1 MKKEMNQNHGKRTEK
16 NQIRRRSDKGFP
28 LLLSIILIFAIFG
41 AVIFSVAKKIS
52 AEMSSSAIQNLS
64 ESLDLMKGTIEAIL
78 SKEAEFQEL
87 IAGEI
92 AELENPEEFVRSYS
106 KNQTMVKMSL
116 IFSGEKEGISNTGEA
131 FTGEE
136 LDFSADWTINGL
148 PISKSYVNYM
158 GTWAYTI
165 KCPVEK
171 DGREIASLYVEYVYD
186 ALDRSLPDGFYNGR
200 AMLYIMD
207 TQSQRMV
214 LKPKGMGERDA
225 GHLNLEDFYRAN
237 NIQEEELRAEV
248 DECVKKG
255 DNILFYHD
263 IQGKSALNYMWA
275 VNEGTIYLIGY
286 VPVEAIQQEGQTVNQ
301 NIFIVITVMLV
312 AFFLCCTLYYFNQ
325 RQQDRIRKER
335 EAEREIHNQRLSE
348 ALQAAQIASN
358 SKTTFL
364 SNMSHDIRT
373 PMNAVLGF
381 TTLLAKDAEDPV
393 KVREYTKKITASG
406 QHLLS
411 LINDVLDVS
420 KIESGK
426 VVLTVDEFTLN
437 DLVSSVDAIIR
448 PMAQARHQSFHV
460 EVSGIKHEY
469 LMGDETRIN
478 QILINLLSN
487 SVKYTPEGGNI
498 WFRIIGLKQ
507 RSSQYEHIGIEV
519 EDDGYG
525 MTPEYLETIFDA
537 FTRAE
542 NSTTNKVQ
550 GTGLGMAITKNIVE
564 LMGGT
569 IDVSSEV
576 DKGSIFKVDLE
587 FRIPEGRADQEFWEK
602 CGISRI
608 LAVDSDAKNVENIQV
623 LMNDTGI
630 RINTVS
636 GAEEAVRLIRE
647 GDMGSG
653 EGQAQESGSAGEG
666 QAQDIGPAGEGQ
678 AQDIGSAGEGRVQDI
693 GPAGE
698 GAAPP
703 CDLLLLDW
711 DAPGM
716 DGTDGIRAAEK
727 LREILPDTVPI
738 LFLASYDA
746 EAVEEAL
753 RMKNTGLLP
762 KPFFVSAFK
771 EKIQEMQEGRNED
784 TSAGSEEETSLA
796 GLHFLAAED
805 NEINAEILEE
815 ILSIE
820 GAGCEV
826 AENGRL
832 AVERF
837 AAAAPGE
844 FDAILMDVQMPVMN
858 GYDATRAIRSMAR
871 EDAGTIPIIAM
882 TANAFA
888 EDEKEA
894 LNAGMNVHL
903 AKPIDIG
910 LLKEVIKQCIQRKE

>member
-1 MKKEMNQNHGKRTEK
+1 MKREMNNNEEKRTEK
-16 NQIRRRSDKGFP
+16 KQDRRKKDKGFP
-28 LLLSIILIFAIFG
+28 LLLSIILIFSIFG
-41 AVIFSVAKKIS
+41 AVIFSVAHKIS
-52 AEMSSSAIQNLS
+52 KEMSDSAIQNLS

-78 SKEAEFQEL
+78 LKEAEFQKL
-87 IAGEI
+87 IAQEI
-92 AELENPEEFVRSYS
+92 ADLEDPERFVCAYDM
-106 KNQTMVKMSL
+106 NQTMVKMSL
-116 IFSGEKEGISNTGEA
+116 IFSGEEEGVSNTGDL
-131 FTGEE
+131 FTAEE
-136 LDFSADWTINGL
+136 LDFSSGGSVDGL
-148 PISKSYVNYM
+148 PISQSYINYM

-171 DGREIASLYVEYVYD
+171 DGQEIASLYIEYVYD
-186 ALDRSLPDGFYNGR
+186 ALDRSLPDGFYNGQ

-207 TQSQRMV
+207 TQSERLV

-237 NIQEEELRAEV
+237 NIQEESLRAEV
-248 DECVKKG
+248 EECVKNG
-255 DNILFYHD
+255 DNILFYHN

-286 VPVEAIQQEGQTVNQ
+286 VPIGAIQQEGRTVNQ
-301 NIFIVITVMLV
+301 NIFIVIMVMLV
-312 AFFLCCTLYYFNQ
+312 AFFLCCTLYYLNQ
-325 RQQDRIRKER
+325 RQQERLRRER
-335 EAEREIHNQRLSE
+335 EAEREIHNQRLAE

-426 VVLTVDEFTLN
+426 VVLTVEEFTLN
-437 DLVSSVDAIIR
+437 DLVSSVDTIIR
-448 PMAQARHQSFHV
+448 PMAQARAQSFHL
-460 EVSGIKHEY
+460 EVTGIKHEY
-469 LMGDETRIN
+469 LLGDETRIN

-507 RSSQYEHIGIEV
+507 RSSQYEHIRIEV

-569 IDVSSEV
+569 IDVTSEV
-576 DKGSIFKVDLE
+576 DHGTLFRVELE
-587 FRIPEGRADQEFWEK
+587 FRIPEGRADRQFWEK
-602 CGISRI
+602 NRISSI
-608 LAVDSDAKNVENIQV
+608 LLVDGDAESAENIQV
-623 LMNDTGI
+623 LMKDTGI
-630 RINTVS
+630 HVDTAS
-636 GAEEAVRLIRE
+636 GEEEALRHIRE
-647 GDMGSG
+647 YHRKDSSG
-653 EGQAQESGSAGEG
+653 EESQPRSPEDSGGNDSQLQSLEG
-666 QAQDIGPAGEGQ
+666 YSGY
-678 AQDIGSAGEGRVQDI
+678 
-693 GPAGE
+693 
-698 GAAPP
+698 
-703 CDLLLLDW
+703 DLILLDW
-711 DAPGM
+711 NGADLGSAH
-716 DGTDGIRAAEK
+716 TAEK
-727 LREILPDTVPI
+727 LRETIPYTVPI
-738 LFLASYDA
+738 LFLVSYDDTRI
-746 EAVEEAL
+746 EEAL
-753 RMKNTGLLP
+753 RIENTEMLA

-771 EKIQEMQEGRNED
+771 EKIMEMQND
-784 TSAGSEEETSLA
+784 KQEETAPEGAEDVTLE

-805 NEINAEILEE
+805 NEINAEILQE

-826 AENGRL
+826 VENGQM
-832 AVERF
+832 AIERF
-837 AAAAPGE
+837 SNAAEGE

-858 GYDATRAIRSMAR
+858 GYDATRAIRVLERKDAR
-871 EDAGTIPIIAM
+871 TIPIIAM

-894 LNAGMNVHL
+894 LDAGMNVHL
-903 AKPIDIG
+903 AKPIDID
-910 LLKEVIKQCIQRKE
+910 LLKKVIKQCIKKTP

>member
-1 MKKEMNQNHGKRTEK
+1 MEKGYPVKREMNNNEEKRTEK
-16 NQIRRRSDKGFP
+16 KQDRRKKDKGFP
-28 LLLSIILIFAIFG
+28 LLLSIILIFSIFG
-41 AVIFSVAKKIS
+41 AVIFSVAHKIS
-52 AEMSSSAIQNLS
+52 KEMSDSAIQNLS

-78 SKEAEFQEL
+78 LKEAEFQKL
-87 IAGEI
+87 IAQEI
-92 AELENPEEFVRSYS
+92 ADLEDPERFVCAYDM
-106 KNQTMVKMSL
+106 NQTMVKMSL
-116 IFSGEKEGISNTGEA
+116 IFSGEEEGVSNTGDL
-131 FTGEE
+131 FTAEE
-136 LDFSADWTINGL
+136 LDFSSGGSVDGL
-148 PISKSYVNYM
+148 PISQSYINYM

-171 DGREIASLYVEYVYD
+171 DGQEIASLYIEYVYD
-186 ALDRSLPDGFYNGR
+186 ALDRSLPDGFYNGQ

-207 TQSQRMV
+207 TQSERLV

-237 NIQEEELRAEV
+237 NIQEESLRAEV
-248 DECVKKG
+248 EECVKNG
-255 DNILFYHD
+255 DNILFYHN

-286 VPVEAIQQEGQTVNQ
+286 VPIGAIQQEGRTVNQ
-301 NIFIVITVMLV
+301 NIFIVIMVMLV
-312 AFFLCCTLYYFNQ
+312 AFFLCCTLYYLNQ
-325 RQQDRIRKER
+325 RQQERLRRER
-335 EAEREIHNQRLSE
+335 EAEREIHNQRLAE

-426 VVLTVDEFTLN
+426 VVLTVEEFTLN
-437 DLVSSVDAIIR
+437 DLVSSVDTIIR
-448 PMAQARHQSFHV
+448 PMAQARAQSFHL
-460 EVSGIKHEY
+460 EVTGIKHEY
-469 LMGDETRIN
+469 LLGDETRIN

-507 RSSQYEHIGIEV
+507 RSSQYEHIRIEV

-569 IDVSSEV
+569 IDVTSEV
-576 DKGSIFKVDLE
+576 DHGTLFRVELE
-587 FRIPEGRADQEFWEK
+587 FRIPEGRADRQFWEK
-602 CGISRI
+602 NRISSI
-608 LAVDSDAKNVENIQV
+608 LLVDGDAESAENIQV
-623 LMNDTGI
+623 LMKDTGI
-630 RINTVS
+630 HVDTAS
-636 GAEEAVRLIRE
+636 GEEEALRHIRE
-647 GDMGSG
+647 YHRKDSSG
-653 EGQAQESGSAGEG
+653 EESQPRSPEDSGGNDSQLQSLEG
-666 QAQDIGPAGEGQ
+666 YSGY
-678 AQDIGSAGEGRVQDI
+678 
-693 GPAGE
+693 
-698 GAAPP
+698 
-703 CDLLLLDW
+703 DLILLDW
-711 DAPGM
+711 NGADLGSAH
-716 DGTDGIRAAEK
+716 TAEK
-727 LREILPDTVPI
+727 LRETIPYTVPI
-738 LFLASYDA
+738 LFLASYDDTRI
-746 EAVEEAL
+746 EEAL
-753 RMKNTGLLP
+753 RIENTEMLA

-771 EKIQEMQEGRNED
+771 EKIMEMQND
-784 TSAGSEEETSLA
+784 KQEETAPEGAEDVTLE

-805 NEINAEILEE
+805 NEINAEILQE

-826 AENGRL
+826 VENGQM
-832 AVERF
+832 AIERF
-837 AAAAPGE
+837 SNAAEGE

-858 GYDATRAIRSMAR
+858 GYDATRAIRVLERKDAR
-871 EDAGTIPIIAM
+871 TIPIIAM

-894 LNAGMNVHL
+894 LDAGMNVHL
-903 AKPIDIG
+903 AKPIDID
-910 LLKEVIKQCIQRKE
+910 LLKKVIKQCIKKTP